1 MSSLTQPNLFAG
13 VREAFHP
20 NAVLELST
28 VGLGEVKIVG
38 LETGLYLAMNSEGQL
53 YGEEDSG
60 NESAVFIEKTH
71 GSYLVYLR

>member
-1 MSSLTQPNLFAG
+1 
-13 VREAFHP
+13 
-20 NAVLELST
+20 

>member
-1 MSSLTQPNLFAG
+1 MSSTG

-20 NAVLELST
+20 NSVLELST
-28 VGLGEVKIVG
+28 VGLGEVKVLG

-60 NESAVFIEKTH
+60 NESTIFVEKTH